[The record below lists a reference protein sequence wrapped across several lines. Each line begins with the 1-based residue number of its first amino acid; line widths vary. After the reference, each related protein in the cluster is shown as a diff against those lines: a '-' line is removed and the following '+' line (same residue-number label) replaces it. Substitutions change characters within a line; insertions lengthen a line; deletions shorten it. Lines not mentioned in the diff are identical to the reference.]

1 MVFLN
6 LLYFAILTFY
16 GVKFVTS
23 SGREMT
29 NPLDPDTRIA
39 LNGPETFWV
48 LTFATGLLSLSG
60 DLGLDISA
68 LRMAVVEVL
77 CIVGLSI
84 AQRRPVLSFPI
95 VIYIVYLLWL
105 FVGLTYAPSFNFGIR
120 VILKYSYPLLICL
133 FASAAVEDIEVWMKS
148 ALWARK
154 VALISVI
161 FAFVPFLGI
170 IFPVFWYAT
179 ARAINYISMMI
190 FSLALF
196 YYTDEK
202 RKNLLYAVLFILPC
216 FIWVFRTSIMG
227 SLVAIMAF
235 YFIRYRVRSLPI
247 IFGII
252 ISGILAVFFIPSLHD
267 KMFQKGTNIT
277 LEMFQNGEVS
287 MDNVNTNAREAMWE
301 TLENNF
307 YEGHE
312 LIGAGTGSVQN
323 FMYTHFVFGG
333 LKVPHS
339 DYIQMKCDNGLIGLV
354 LFCAVAIFVFF
365 HCFKVYWANKD
376 DVKLQLSSLV
386 AGASIIG
393 VFVTLYSDNT
403 VNYSMATLSMPFG
416 FYGMMLGLLRKQK
429 EQL

>member
-1 MVFLN
+1 
-6 LLYFAILTFY
+6 
-16 GVKFVTS
+16 
-23 SGREMT
+23 MT
-29 NPLDPDTRIA
+29 NPIDPDTRIA

-77 CIVGLSI
+77 CIVGLCI
-84 AQRRPVLSFPI
+84 AQRRPVWSFPI

-105 FVGLTYAPSFNFGIR
+105 FVGLTYGPSFNFGIR

-235 YFIRYRVRSLPI
+235 YFIRNRVRSLPI

-267 KMFQKGTNIT
+267 KMFQKGSNIT

-287 MDNVNTNAREAMWE
+287 MDNVNTNAREAMWKDLQSRFFE
-301 TLENNF
+301 E
-307 YEGHE
+307 HE
-312 LIGAGTGSVQN
+312 LIGSGTGTVQN
-323 FMYTHFVFGG
+323 YMYNNYVFGG
-333 LKVPHS
+333 LRVAHS
-339 DYIQMKCDNGLIGLV
+339 DYVQMKCDNGLISLV
-354 LFCAVAIFVFF
+354 LFCSIAIVIFL
-365 HCFKVYWANKD
+365 HCFKVYWANKN
-376 DVKLQLSSLV
+376 DVKLRLVALV
-386 AGASIIG
+386 AGASIAG

-403 VNYSMATLSMPFG
+403 VNFSMATLSMPFG
-416 FYGMMLGLLRKQK
+416 FYGMMLGILRKQR